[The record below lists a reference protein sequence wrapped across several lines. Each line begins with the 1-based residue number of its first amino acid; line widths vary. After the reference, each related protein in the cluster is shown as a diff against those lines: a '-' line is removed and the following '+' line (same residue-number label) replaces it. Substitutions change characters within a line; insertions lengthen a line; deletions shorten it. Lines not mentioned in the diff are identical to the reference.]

1 MTGEALSGEFL
12 GPLLRTLAETL
23 DVREVFARIS
33 SEARRVVPHDFLI
46 LGIMSPDRQR
56 ARVIALSG
64 EVPETAEEAVVSP
77 AMRRV
82 LAAAWSASGCATD
95 RAATR
100 PSEARRH
107 RVSEGSVAA
116 QGLASSPPFRAA
128 SQTFAKLDGSALDE
142 DPRPRPPRPVEP

>member
-12 GPLLRTLAETL
+12 TPLLRTLAETL
-23 DVREVFARIS
+23 DAREVFARIS

-77 AMRRV
+77 AIRRV
-82 LAAAWSASGCATD
+82 LEENDALIWNDVKAQAGGRRYTAWFRPDGSGAGTPIESD
-95 RAATR
+95 
-100 PSEARRH
+100 
-107 RVSEGSVAA
+107 
-116 QGLASSPPFRAA
+116 LNPPFRQLVISAA
-128 SQTFAKLDGSALDE
+128 SG
-142 DPRPRPPRPVEP
+142 R